1 MAARHVDPLVRQLAS
16 LPPRDRTVEGFSRI
30 LEIERKQRRLLR
42 MVETIFEVIE
52 APTDDDRRLAILR
65 YKNRLSAGLL
75 DE

>member
-1 MAARHVDPLVRQLAS
+1 
-16 LPPRDRTVEGFSRI
+16 
-30 LEIERKQRRLLR
+30 